1 MSRDRQSCTACIEIA
16 TRAHVARARALT
28 TSGCCGGRS
37 ANPRKRKA
45 AVLDLTVEDEIEED
59 DGGWSDGESGGCTAN
74 TVEWPLKVGDV
85 VTLVDG

>member
-1 MSRDRQSCTACIEIA
+1 M
-16 TRAHVARARALT
+16 
-28 TSGCCGGRS
+28 
-37 ANPRKRKA
+37 
-45 AVLDLTVEDEIEED
+45 LDLTVEDEIEED